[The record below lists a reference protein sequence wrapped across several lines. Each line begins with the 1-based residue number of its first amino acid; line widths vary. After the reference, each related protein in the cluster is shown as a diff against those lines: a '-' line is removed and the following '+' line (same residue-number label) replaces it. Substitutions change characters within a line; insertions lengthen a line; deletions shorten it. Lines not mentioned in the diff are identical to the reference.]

1 MASEQPPAPAT
12 AAVSAP
18 SPPAAL
24 AINDVTVTTSV
35 AHSVTDRTIGVG
47 DVTEPV
53 AQSAADTVSQ
63 LVPTET
69 GTTQT
74 GTTET
79 GTTETGTTATGTTE
93 TGATPVSL
101 LQRSQNTSQ
110 VRRIRTCMTKI
121 LAAIGCGDLKFSR
134 I

>member
-1 MASEQPPAPAT
+1 MASEQPPAPAA
-12 AAVSAP
+12 AAVSAQ

-24 AINDVTVTTSV
+24 ATNDVTVTTSV
-35 AHSVTDRTIGVG
+35 AHSVTDRAIGVG
-47 DVTEPV
+47 DVAEPV
-53 AQSAADTVSQ
+53 AQSAADSVSQ
-63 LVPTET
+63 LVPAEPC
-69 GTTQT
+69 TTQADAKET

-79 GTTETGTTATGTTE
+79 GTTETGTTE

-110 VRRIRTCMTKI
+110 VRSIHTCMTKI
-121 LAAIGCGDLKFSR
+121 LAAIGCGDLKFFR